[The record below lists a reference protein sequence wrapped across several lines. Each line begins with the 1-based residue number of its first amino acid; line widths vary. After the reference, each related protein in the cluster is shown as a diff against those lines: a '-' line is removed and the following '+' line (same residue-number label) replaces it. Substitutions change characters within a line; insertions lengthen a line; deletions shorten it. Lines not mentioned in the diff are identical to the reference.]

1 MAMHSEFDT
10 VDRFDFKEVKTHGI
24 RQRKSL
30 SKSLQ
35 LPDNDDE
42 YIISG
47 PPPPKDPR
55 YINRVNDDIGDSID
69 DGIDDSIDDW

>member
-10 VDRFDFKEVKTHGI
+10 VNQFDFKEVKTHGI
-24 RQRKSL
+24 WQCKSL

-47 PPPPKDPR
+47 SLPPEDSR
-55 YINRVNDDIGDSID
+55 YINRVNNDIGGS
-69 DGIDDSIDDW
+69 IDDSIDNGIVV